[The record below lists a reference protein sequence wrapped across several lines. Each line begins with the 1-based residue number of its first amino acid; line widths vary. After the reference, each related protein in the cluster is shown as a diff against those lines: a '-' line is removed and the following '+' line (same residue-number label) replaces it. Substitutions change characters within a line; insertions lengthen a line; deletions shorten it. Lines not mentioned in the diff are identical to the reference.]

1 MVQTI
6 IQRLIKWCQCFGEL
20 GEGFQVVLGTFDE
33 ILSDVWIT
41 EWSTLGEIKHRGIR
55 DEQVLVFLLVVDGE
69 ELVNQI
75 VFVVFVDSFG
85 PDLRVVEIQV
95 AQTLPEGSV
104 KKFLMALSVRP
115 GISLAM
121 SDHFLPWTLIRLN
134 RSWRSMLSESSLDE
148 RQGRRWLSHLN

>member
-1 MVQTI
+1 M
-6 IQRLIKWCQCFGEL
+6 
-20 GEGFQVVLGTFDE
+20 
-33 ILSDVWIT
+33 
-41 EWSTLGEIKHRGIR
+41 GEIKHRGIR

-104 KKFLMALSVRP
+104 KEVLDGVVSA
-115 GISLAM
+115 
-121 SDHFLPWTLIRLN
+121 
-134 RSWRSMLSESSLDE
+134 SWHLLGDE
-148 RQGRRWLSHLN
+148 RPLLAVDPDQIEQKLKIDVIGILT